1 MNLAELLETVRRV
14 EVRTN
19 RLVNDTM
26 VGAYLSQFRGRGM
39 DFEELR
45 EYMPGDDVRDIDW
58 NVTNRMGRPFVKR
71 FREERELA
79 MVLAIDISASSA
91 FGSGERNKREFATE
105 VATTIAMSA
114 ARSSD
119 KVALLLFT
127 DQVELFIPPRK
138 GRRHI
143 LRLLREMLFFE
154 PKHRGTD
161 IPAALTFLN
170 HVLHRRSLVF
180 LLTDFLH
187 SLDLEK
193 QLETLTP
200 ALSHPMGEGEE
211 DSAVRNFPA
220 LEVSIP
226 SALSAPR
233 GAESPSPI
241 GWERA
246 GVRAASRDVIH
257 EVGLTNARHDLV
269 CVHLHDPLEA
279 AIPAAGL
286 VTLEDA
292 ETGEL
297 FEVDS
302 SRARLREQ
310 FEKTNADRLAALDGA
325 LLHAGV
331 DTLRLGTG
339 EPFAQHLQRFF
350 ELRRGRRRG

>member
-1 MNLAELLETVRRV
+1 MTTAELLETVRRV

-71 FREERELA
+71 FREERELG

-91 FGSGERNKREFATE
+91 FGSARRTKREFATE
-105 VATTIAMSA
+105 IAATLAISA
-114 ARSSD
+114 ARASD

-127 DQVELFIPPRK
+127 DQVELFLPPRK

-143 LRLLREMLFFE
+143 LRLIREMLSFA
-154 PKHRGTD
+154 PKHRGTN

-170 HVLHRRSLVF
+170 HVMPRRSMVF

-187 SLDLEK
+187 SFGDGGASV
-193 QLETLTP
+193 P
-200 ALSHPMGEGEE
+200 ASSL
-211 DSAVRNFPA
+211 
-220 LEVSIP
+220 VSSLAQP
-226 SALSAPR
+226 T
-233 GAESPSPI
+233 
-241 GWERA
+241 
-246 GVRAASRDVIH
+246 RAASRDAIQ
-257 EVGLTNARHDLV
+257 EIGLTNARHDLI
-269 CVHLHDPLEA
+269 CVHLHDPRESTL
-279 AIPAAGL
+279 PPAGL
-286 VTLEDA
+286 LTIEDA

-297 FEVDS
+297 LELDTNRAVVREEF
-302 SRARLREQ
+302 SRTNTARL
-310 FEKTNADRLAALDGA
+310 ADLDRALR
-325 LLHAGV
+325 HAGV
-331 DTLRLGTG
+331 DTLRLSAN
-339 EPFAQHLQRFF
+339 ESFAQTLQSFF